1 MQAHTRLSPCRVS
14 YHEDAVAEPTQGYTP
29 AGYPLCQPSRGLC
42 RWEPRSGQERQHR
55 AAVIQPSAGEFT
67 VPTLCLFL
75 LCSETRLCQA
85 GA

>member
-1 MQAHTRLSPCRVS
+1 MQAHSRLSPRRVS
-14 YHEDAVAEPTQGYTP
+14 DHEDAAAKPPQGSPP
-29 AGYPLCQPSRGLC
+29 ARYPLCQPSRGLC
-42 RWEPRSGQERQHR
+42 RWEPRSGQERERR

-75 LCSETRLCQA
+75 LCSEALLCQA